1 MEMMKINTKEMPVFI
16 NKELAKA
23 TKRIV
28 FIGTQIQ
35 KNLYEVAHILAD
47 VDARGL
53 YKDDGFKSVVDY
65 AGKTFGFK
73 KSMAYSLLSVGKEYT
88 DAEKLESNLP
98 HEEGHDFSTTQI
110 QRVLPI
116 GDRQKVV
123 EYVEAGAITPDM
135 SCAEIQKFVKSLK
148 AEGEGG
154 GDGEGG
160 DAVEEATE
168 EIHQAAVEVLDELET
183 LKQALFSAMGQLV
196 DYMGAA
202 EAGKIVTEY
211 YNELAAK
218 EVKENELV
226 SE

>member
-1 MEMMKINTKEMPVFI
+1 MEMMKINTKEMPTFI

-28 FIGTQIQ
+28 TIGTQIQ

-47 VDARGL
+47 
-53 YKDDGFKSVVDY
+53 
-65 AGKTFGFK
+65 
-73 KSMAYSLLSVGKEYT
+73 
-88 DAEKLESNLP
+88 
-98 HEEGHDFSTTQI
+98 
-110 QRVLPI
+110 
-116 GDRQKVV
+116 
-123 EYVEAGAITPDM
+123 VEAGAITPDM

-148 AEGEGG
+148 AEGG

-160 DAVEEATE
+160 DEVEEATE
-168 EIHQAAVEVLDELET
+168 EIHQAAMEVLDELET

>member
-1 MEMMKINTKEMPVFI
+1 MEMMKTNLAEIPAFT
-16 NKELAKA
+16 NKELAEV

-28 FIGTQIQ
+28 AIGARIR

-73 KSMAYSLLSVGKEYT
+73 ESMAYSLLSVGKEYT

-148 AEGEGG
+148 ADGEGG
-154 GDGEGG
+154 GEGE
-160 DAVEEATE
+160 AME
-168 EIHQAAVEVLDELET
+168 EIHQAAAEVLDELET

-218 EVKENELV
+218 EVKESELA

>member
-1 MEMMKINTKEMPVFI
+1 MMKINTKEIPVFT

-28 FIGTQIQ
+28 TIGTRIQ

-65 AGKTFGFK
+65 A
-73 KSMAYSLLSVGKEYT
+73 
-88 DAEKLESNLP
+88 
-98 HEEGHDFSTTQI
+98 
-110 QRVLPI
+110 
-116 GDRQKVV
+116 
-123 EYVEAGAITPDM
+123 
-135 SCAEIQKFVKSLK
+135 EIQKFVKSIK
-148 AEGEGG
+148 AESEGG

-160 DAVEEATE
+160 DAVEEAME
-168 EIHQAAVEVLDELET
+168 EFHQAAAEVLDELET

-218 EVKENELV
+218 EVKESELV